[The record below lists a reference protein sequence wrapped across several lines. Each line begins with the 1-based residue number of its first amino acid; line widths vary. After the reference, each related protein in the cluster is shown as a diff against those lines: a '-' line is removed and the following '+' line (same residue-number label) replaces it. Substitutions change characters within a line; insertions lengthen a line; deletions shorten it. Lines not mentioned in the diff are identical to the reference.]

1 VSRSQLSMELE
12 EGRAAFMLGVPYTSN
27 PYRKPEAQRMARW
40 DEAAR
45 NWESGWKAA
54 EGKDEPEKPYSDDF
68 KPCQCGSETFARF
81 EVYAYPPLFDGHKV
95 QLPDSY
101 RCAHCKRPGVRRA
114 APDA

>member
-1 VSRSQLSMELE
+1 MSHSQLSMELE

-54 EGKDEPEKPYSDDF
+54 EGKDESERPYGDDF
-68 KPCQCGSETFARF
+68 KPCQCGSETFARY
-81 EVYAYPPLFDGHKV
+81 EVFAYPPVFDGAKV
-95 QLPDSY
+95 QLPDRILCA
-101 RCAHCKRPGVRRA
+101 RCQRVAIRA
-114 APDA
+114 EVQP